1 MFVDVVGKINDELVT
16 AICVVIFWVFMALQP
31 ANAHTVN
38 PMDFSHG
45 HIETNPALS
54 IAPMMPVRGGVAHP
68 STRAAS
74 PRSFLHGVFISRPR
88 NDQVYVAYRSS
99 RSTKLIWYTLP
110 CEPTGPYV
118 RVEANEV
125 PRSVRHQAYKWLA
138 KT

>member
-1 MFVDVVGKINDELVT
+1 
-16 AICVVIFWVFMALQP
+16 
-31 ANAHTVN
+31 
-38 PMDFSHG
+38 MDFSHN
-45 HIETNPALS
+45 HIETNPALP
-54 IAPMMPVRGGVAHP
+54 IAPVMPVRGGVAHP

-74 PRSFLHGVFISRPR
+74 PRSFLHGVFISCPR

-110 CEPTGPYV
+110 YTPTGPYV

>member
-1 MFVDVVGKINDELVT
+1 M
-16 AICVVIFWVFMALQP
+16 
-31 ANAHTVN
+31 N
-38 PMDFSHG
+38 PMDFSHN
-45 HIETNPALS
+45 HIETNPALP
-54 IAPMMPVRGGVAHP
+54 IAPVMPVRGGVAHP
-68 STRAAS
+68 SARAAS

-110 CEPTGPYV
+110 YEPTGPYV